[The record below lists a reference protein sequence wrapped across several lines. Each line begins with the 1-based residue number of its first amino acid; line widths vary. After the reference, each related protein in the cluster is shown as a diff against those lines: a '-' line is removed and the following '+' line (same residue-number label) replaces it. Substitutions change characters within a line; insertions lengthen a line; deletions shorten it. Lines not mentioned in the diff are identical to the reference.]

1 MEKNDFCI
9 FILSHGRANK
19 VLTYNSLKKAGCKIP
34 IYIIIDNE
42 DKTANEYYGN
52 FGRENVVMFDKLA
65 ISKTFDTGDNFNNR
79 KCIIYA
85 RNACFEIAK
94 KLGYTYFLELD
105 DDYTHFGYRFNAEG
119 KYSEKTIHQ
128 NIDSVLL
135 HVLSFY
141 KKIPALTI
149 SFSQSGDYV
158 GGKQGAYVDSIKI
171 KRKAMNSFFC
181 STERPFQFVGRINE
195 DVNTYTKVGSMGGLI
210 FQINNVCL
218 YQLQTQSNSGGMTE
232 TYLDGGTYLK
242 SFYTVMYSPSCT
254 KINLMGYKNMRLHH
268 KINWN
273 AAVPKIISED
283 LKK

>member
-1 MEKNDFCI
+1 MAKNDFCI

-42 DKTANEYYGN
+42 DKTANEYYNN
-52 FGRENVVMFDKLA
+52 FGMDNVIMFDKLA

-79 KCIIYA
+79 KCIVYS

-105 DDYTHFGYRFNAEG
+105 DHYTHFGYRFNAKG

-128 NIDSVLL
+128 NIDSVFY
-135 HVLSFY
+135 HVLNFY

-149 SFSQSGDYV
+149 SLSQSGDYV
-158 GGKQGAYVDSIKI
+158 GGKNGSYVDSIKI

-181 STERPFQFVGRINE
+181 STERPFQFIGRINE
-195 DVNTYTKVGSMGGLI
+195 DVNTYTKIGSMGGLI

-273 AAVPKIISED
+273 TAVPKIISED